1 VNWAKGAS
9 NCNGEVMKR
18 TTERLAGADL
28 KAFLSRVFHG
38 DTAVDRPT
46 ADRLADATTA
56 LMKSARIK
64 RAARQRWLAET
75 QASARGAAPTATV
88 EPVKA
93 PEAQRGDAP
102 SNPAEAASHAGRT
115 PVSDSDPGPN
125 PDGAEK
131 AFDPYAFGLV
141 PTYQREGAEGLAKR
155 LADVARVDQLRQMA
169 RSQQIALPADIRRGE
184 VTPEV
189 VRTAIIKAVEKR
201 ISDRRAAAQ

>member
-1 VNWAKGAS
+1 
-9 NCNGEVMKR
+9 MKR
-18 TTERLAGADL
+18 STERLAGADL

-75 QASARGAAPTATV
+75 QASARERARTPAV
-88 EPVKA
+88 EPAIA
-93 PEAQRGDAP
+93 PEARRDDAP
-102 SNPAEAASHAGRT
+102 SNEAEAASHTRQTAASDAAAAAG
-115 PVSDSDPGPN
+115 PDADS
-125 PDGAEK
+125 AEK

-141 PTYQREGAEGLAKR
+141 PTYQREGSEGLAAR
-155 LADVARVDQLRQMA
+155 LADVGRVDHLRLMA

-184 VTPEV
+184 VTPDV